1 MKTNVIEA
9 TTGNNSFATPAG
21 SERTSVLLVATQDA
35 IDIQT
40 RLQEDESIETEA
52 ILTQADEA
60 LVLG

>member
-40 RLQEDESIETEA
+40 RLQEEESIEMEA

>member
-9 TTGNNSFATPAG
+9 TTGNDSFATPAG
-21 SERTSVLLVATQDA
+21 SERTSVLLGATQDA
-35 IDIQT
+35 IDIRT

-52 ILTQADEA
+52 ILTEADEA